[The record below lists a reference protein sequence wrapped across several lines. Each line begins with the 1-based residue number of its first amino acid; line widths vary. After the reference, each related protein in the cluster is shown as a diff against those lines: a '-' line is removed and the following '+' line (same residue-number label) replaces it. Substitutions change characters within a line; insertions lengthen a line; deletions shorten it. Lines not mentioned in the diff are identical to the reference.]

1 MPPGLFEWAFGP
13 RHPMKNWS
21 SRIGGADPLVRA
33 GRPRRPAGAPQD
45 ADVVVSAARP
55 GGPPHQ
61 APRVWFFDSVGMGV
75 PPAKFHEKPG
85 AARFVGADPPVRAG
99 RPRPAAGP
107 TVSASCRA
115 PAGRR
120 GRPTR
125 TRGVPLPSRF
135 FAPVHPSA
143 APTSSV
149 GRASACLVRAQ
160 IGPLLLVLR
169 PLRVPLPSSR
179 FLLLSGNPPATH

>member
-1 MPPGLFEWAFGP
+1 MRTLPVGQASGLFEWAFGP
-13 RHPMKNWS
+13 RNPMKNWS

-33 GRPRRPAGAPQD
+33 GRPRRPAGP
-45 ADVVVSAARP
+45 
-55 GGPPHQ
+55 
-61 APRVWFFDSVGMGV
+61 
-75 PPAKFHEKPG
+75 PPAASVL
-85 AARFVGADPPVRAG
+85 AAAAGTGGRAHP
-99 RPRPAAGP
+99 RPRRAAGP
-107 TVSASCRA
+107 TVSASGRA
-115 PAGRR
+115 PAGGR

-143 APTSSV
+143 ARTSSV